1 MHASDERET
10 KKIAEKIAKSI
21 KNRNI
26 TICLNGDL
34 GAGKTTFTRFL
45 INSLQNKKKNDEIPS
60 PTFTLLQTYEYDY
73 GLIHHYDFYR
83 LDRVQELIELNFS
96 ESLNDNI
103 SGLRKIALSSKF
115 IFASRQIN
123 FSDFV
128 IIRGLISIKLAS
140 FFIIISYRYLISL
153 VAVIFCFSFNY
164 IYCVTRF
171 FFD

>member
-1 MHASDERET
+1 MHASDEREI

-103 SGLRKIALSSKF
+103 CVIEWANKFKQVLPSDRIEINIEILSQE
-115 IFASRQIN
+115 SRRVEIN
-123 FSDFV
+123 FFGNLKKD
-128 IIRGLISIKLAS
+128 
-140 FFIIISYRYLISL
+140 
-153 VAVIFCFSFNY
+153 IFKWL
-164 IYCVTRF
+164 
-171 FFD
+171 

>member
-1 MHASDERET
+1 MHASDEREI

-83 LDRVQELIELNFS
+83 LDRAQELIELNFS

-103 SGLRKIALSSKF
+103 CVIEWANKFKQVLPSDRIEINIEILSQE
-115 IFASRQIN
+115 SRRVEIN
-123 FSDFV
+123 FFGNLKKD
-128 IIRGLISIKLAS
+128 
-140 FFIIISYRYLISL
+140 
-153 VAVIFCFSFNY
+153 IFKWL
-164 IYCVTRF
+164 
-171 FFD
+171 

>member
-10 KKIAEKIAKSI
+10 RKIAKKIAKSI
-21 KNRNI
+21 KNRNV

-83 LDRVQELIELNFS
+83 LDRVQELTELNFS

-103 SGLRKIALSSKF
+103 CVIEWANKFKKALPSDRIEIDIEILSKE
-115 IFASRQIN
+115 SRRVEIN
-123 FSDFV
+123 FFGNLKKD
-128 IIRGLISIKLAS
+128 
-140 FFIIISYRYLISL
+140 
-153 VAVIFCFSFNY
+153 IFKWL
-164 IYCVTRF
+164 
-171 FFD
+171 

>member
-10 KKIAEKIAKSI
+10 RKIAKKIAKSI
-21 KNRNI
+21 KNRNV

-83 LDRVQELIELNFS
+83 LDRAQELIELNFS

-103 SGLRKIALSSKF
+103 CVIEWANKFKKALPSDRIEINIEILSKE
-115 IFASRQIN
+115 SRRVEIN
-123 FSDFV
+123 FFGNLKKD
-128 IIRGLISIKLAS
+128 
-140 FFIIISYRYLISL
+140 
-153 VAVIFCFSFNY
+153 IFKWL
-164 IYCVTRF
+164 
-171 FFD
+171 

>member
-73 GLIHHYDFYR
+73 GLIRHYDFSR

-103 SGLRKIALSSKF
+103 CVIEWANKFKKALPSDRIEINIEILSQE
-115 IFASRQIN
+115 SRRVEIN
-123 FSDFV
+123 FFGNLKKD
-128 IIRGLISIKLAS
+128 
-140 FFIIISYRYLISL
+140 
-153 VAVIFCFSFNY
+153 IFKWL
-164 IYCVTRF
+164 
-171 FFD
+171 

>member
-21 KNRNI
+21 KNRNV
-26 TICLNGDL
+26 TICLNGGL
-34 GAGKTTFTRFL
+34 GTGKTTFTRFL

-60 PTFTLLQTYEYDY
+60 PTFTLLQTYEYEY

-103 SGLRKIALSSKF
+103 CVIEWANKFKKALPSDRIEINIEILSKE
-115 IFASRQIN
+115 SRRVEIN
-123 FSDFV
+123 FFGNLKKD
-128 IIRGLISIKLAS
+128 
-140 FFIIISYRYLISL
+140 
-153 VAVIFCFSFNY
+153 IFKWL
-164 IYCVTRF
+164 
-171 FFD
+171 